1 MKNIVFATAFIFLS
15 IAVTSCKTDEKV
27 DTTKEQSDNIQVIVE
42 LKVQSND
49 IIQLFWAA
57 DAPDAYKE
65 ENSITYNVY
74 GKNELQTLTFDLPKN
89 TKPKNLRLDIGG
101 RNPNQAPISIK
112 NISVKYK
119 DASIDGDNGKYEKM
133 WITNGSMKYNFE
145 TLDYALTNENGTF
158 DPIMNGNEQFK
169 KELTKLIKK
178 RPAEETK

>member
-1 MKNIVFATAFIFLS
+1 MKNIVLVAALSFLS

-42 LKVQSND
+42 LKVQNND

-57 DAPDAYKE
+57 DAPDAYNGD
-65 ENSITYNVY
+65 NSISYNIY
-74 GKNELQTLTFDLPKN
+74 GSPNLQTITFDLPKN
-89 TKPKNLRLDIGG
+89 AKPKNLRLDIGG

-133 WITNGSMKYNFE
+133 WNTNACMKYNFE
-145 TLDYALTNENGTF
+145 TIEYNLTNDNGTF

-169 KELTKLIKK
+169 KDLAKLIKK
-178 RPAEETK
+178 RPAEEGK